1 MELLFKVVW
10 LLGLALD
17 HPDTP
22 TAYLKVSADPGRLA
36 GRPPAAVCAPTLS
49 IIVLILAL
57 IALVA
62 MASLPGYTTWGA

>member
-1 MELLFKVVW
+1 MIIW

-17 HPDTP
+17 HPDNP
-22 TAYLKVSADPGRLA
+22 TTYLKVSADPGRLA
-36 GRPPAAVCAPTLS
+36 GRPRPPAAVSAPTLS

-62 MASLPGYTTWGA
+62 MASLPDYTKWGA